1 MDSKKK
7 KTDDLIIDI
16 DTLLDIQKGVDIKY
30 KKALKLLRKKLP
42 DGWAKEISTTTGK
55 SLILVYKVISGEKK
69 DTDDSIL
76 LTAIKVAERNV
87 KNTTSKKILTI
98 NKIKNI

>member
-1 MDSKKK
+1 MKKK

-16 DTLLDIQKGVDIKY
+16 NTLLEIQKGVDIEY

-42 DGWAKEISTTTGK
+42 DGWAKEISATTGK
-55 SLILVYKVISGEKK
+55 SMILVYKVLSGEKK

-76 LTAIKVAERNV
+76 LTAIEMAEQNV
-87 KNTTSKKILTI
+87 ENTTSKKISTI
-98 NKIKNI
+98 NKIKNL